1 LTDGNI
7 SLLLPFPPPLLSPSG
22 RFQSFKPL
30 RLETKTLYDEYA
42 GLLPYALSSPLYFQ
56 SLYAWNFTSVNRYE
70 IFEGHLCIAAE
81 DTIRRK
87 VFAVP
92 PLGALDGT
100 FASAVGRVFSAFEK
114 EWLLCSFYEVPDFML
129 PCFLSLE
136 AYDVAVSYET
146 DWSDYMF
153 AKEDFCASA
162 EKKSQ
167 KEAIRYFKRSFDPR
181 VREISSSDREVVL
194 EITKRFFCAEREC
207 SDCFCGCEMKVVSRM
222 LQGWNELDIGGV
234 IVESGGEAIAFGMV
248 CRQKDTLLFLSK
260 KVRRKTRG
268 LNEYLNAVL
277 MDRFGS
283 DCRYVNYSDDM
294 GSEGLR
300 SYKSR
305 LGDHVLMHRYVV
317 DLTRKEK

>member
-1 LTDGNI
+1 VVDE
-7 SLLLPFPPPLLSPSG
+7 SASFFPSG
-22 RFQSFKPL
+22 KFRSFEPL
-30 RLETKTLYDEYA
+30 RLETKTLYDEYIR
-42 GLLPYALSSPLYFQ
+42 LLPGALPSPLYFQ
-56 SLYAWNFTSVNRYE
+56 SLYAWNFVFVNRCG
-70 IFEGHLCIAAE
+70 IFEGHLCIAVK
-81 DTIRRK
+81 DTMAHE

-100 FASAVGRVFSAFEK
+100 FASAVGRVFSEFES
-114 EWLLCSFYEVPDFML
+114 EGLPCSFSEVSHFML
-129 PCFLSLE
+129 PHFLSLA
-136 AYDVAVSYET
+136 AYDVAVSYDT

-153 AKEDFCASA
+153 TREDFCASTQ
-162 EKKSQ
+162 KKSHR
-167 KEAIRYFKRSFDPR
+167 EALHYYTRVFDPR

-194 EITKRFFCAEREC
+194 GITKKFFCAERVC

-222 LQGWNELDIGGV
+222 IQGWDELDMNGV
-234 IVESGGEAIAFGMV
+234 IVESGGEAIGFGTV

-268 LNEYLNAVL
+268 LNEYLNAAL
-277 MDRFGS
+277 MNRFGG
-283 DCRYVNYSDDM
+283 DCVYVNYSDDM

-317 DLTRKEK
+317 NLTRKENYGQ